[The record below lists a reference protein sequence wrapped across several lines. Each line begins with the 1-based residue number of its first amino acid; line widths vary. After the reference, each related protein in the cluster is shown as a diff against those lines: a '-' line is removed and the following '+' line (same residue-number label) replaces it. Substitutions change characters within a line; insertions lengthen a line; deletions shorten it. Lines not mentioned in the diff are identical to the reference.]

1 MSKSAAPSIIAN
13 LNSEASVIATKIA
26 SNLKDFSSVAGVI
39 LEEHL
44 TAQGLVEL
52 AADGTVDIFSSLV
65 VGSAK
70 LVSDSLYSGLKS
82 GDGVLFNG
90 LLAMGAVDMIDSML
104 EYRKAIDEKY
114 PDLVDTILDASSFVL
129 TTAAAI
135 YAPGIAMVLKG
146 TGVLDKIKDFISVET
161 LESTSYLMHQ
171 KLDKIA
177 EDKKLET
184 IYNNADKIYDLAE
197 ITGANARGLCSISI
211 EAEKIDNLIKL
222 AEGSEK
228 NKKFIK
234 DMAEITELFPVTK
247 EEVRKKLHF
256 LEEDMVKL
264 IDNSGVPKKDAE
276 LLKKDLAAS
285 MSAATKSLENL
296 TKAATPFEKMVC
308 AQEAAKNLEKLFD
321 KAPKNKEINALKEG
335 FNKLVKENIQG
346 ESAKLFNEAK
356 KNPTIAKELGHSH
369 KIDIVFEK
377 LNAANMATNVSR
389 AR

>member
-1 MSKSAAPSIIAN
+1 
-13 LNSEASVIATKIA
+13 
-26 SNLKDFSSVAGVI
+26 
-39 LEEHL
+39 
-44 TAQGLVEL
+44 
-52 AADGTVDIFSSLV
+52 
-65 VGSAK
+65 
-70 LVSDSLYSGLKS
+70 
-82 GDGVLFNG
+82 
-90 LLAMGAVDMIDSML
+90 
-104 EYRKAIDEKY
+104 
-114 PDLVDTILDASSFVL
+114 
-129 TTAAAI
+129 
-135 YAPGIAMVLKG
+135 
-146 TGVLDKIKDFISVET
+146 
-161 LESTSYLMHQ
+161 
-171 KLDKIA
+171 
-177 EDKKLET
+177 
-184 IYNNADKIYDLAE
+184 
-197 ITGANARGLCSISI
+197 
-211 EAEKIDNLIKL
+211 
-222 AEGSEK
+222 
-228 NKKFIK
+228 
-234 DMAEITELFPVTK
+234 MAEITELFPVTK